1 MLELLNIYNL
11 RRKQVEAGNTT
22 TKKKKKR
29 VLKND
34 LN

>member
-22 TKKKKKR
+22 TKKKKKSSE
-29 VLKND
+29 K
-34 LN
+34 

>member
-22 TKKKKKR
+22 TKKKKKEF
-29 VLKND
+29 
-34 LN
+34 

>member
-22 TKKKKKR
+22 TKKKKR